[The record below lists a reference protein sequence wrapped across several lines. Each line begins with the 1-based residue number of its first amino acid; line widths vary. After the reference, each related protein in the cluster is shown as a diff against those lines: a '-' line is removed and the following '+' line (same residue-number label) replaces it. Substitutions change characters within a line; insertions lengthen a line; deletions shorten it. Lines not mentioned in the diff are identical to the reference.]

1 MGLEKTTTFA
11 GLVWVAGVL
20 ALILFQ
26 DAFTGSSTGMVLGL
40 LLVVFILI
48 AAYLVMDGIWKLRQR
63 EKEREELQ
71 RQAFED
77 KIYELLQSETGKME
91 QSVNDNTMHM
101 AKLLV
106 KYINKASKDTIQ
118 RISTLEQRMQN
129 K

>member
-11 GLVWVAGVL
+11 GLVWVAGIL
-20 ALILFQ
+20 ALILFR
-26 DAFTGSSTGMVLGL
+26 DAFTGSVTGMVLGL
-40 LLVVFILI
+40 LLVVLILI
-48 AAYLVMDGIWKLRQR
+48 AAYLIMDGIWKLRQR

-91 QSVNDNTMHM
+91 QSLNDNTMHM

-118 RISTLEQRMQN
+118 RISTLEQRIQ

>member
-11 GLVWVAGVL
+11 GLVWVAGIL
-20 ALILFQ
+20 ALILFR
-26 DAFTGSSTGMVLGL
+26 DAFTGSVTGMVLGL
-40 LLVVFILI
+40 LLVVMILI
-48 AAYLVMDGIWKLRQR
+48 AAYLVMDGVWKLRLR

-106 KYINKASKDTIQ
+106 KYINKASQDTIQ
-118 RISTLEQRMQN
+118 RISTLEQRV
-129 K
+129 KK

>member
-11 GLVWVAGVL
+11 GLVWVAGIL

-26 DAFTGSSTGMVLGL
+26 DVFTGSSTGMVLGL

-71 RQAFED
+71 RQVFED

-118 RISTLEQRMQN
+118 RISTLEQRMQ

>member
-118 RISTLEQRMQN
+118 RISTLEQRMQ